1 MPIPTFSGLPP
12 YPEFQDVVNKINKLV
27 NELRN
32 LMLNLDSLN
41 VISLTADHIDAG
53 TIDAGVVTVRA
64 DYASGAYVE
73 IGPTGMKIFDGS
85 KFTFNVDISGNVT
98 MTGATVQS
106 TSGYPKVVMEPTSN
120 FLQAAQDA
128 NRYVVITP
136 FNTSTPAI
144 QLFDG
149 LIGKSLLMY
158 VSPLAN
164 GTVISSVGDLQVG
177 AGGSDLKLTGNNVT
191 INGTNFNSKADK
203 TGVFKSGY
211 ISSTPGGP
219 ADTFISIGN
228 GVVTS

>member
-73 IGPTGMKIFDGS
+73 IGPTGMKIYDGS
-85 KFTFNVDISGNVT
+85 KFTFTVDINGNVT

-106 TSGYPKVVMEPTSN
+106 TTGYPKVVMDPTSN

-136 FNTSTPAI
+136 FNGSTPAI

-149 LIGKSLLMY
+149 VNSKSILMF
-158 VSPLAN
+158 VTATDS
-164 GTVISSVGDLQVG
+164 VISSVGNLQVG

-203 TGVFKSGY
+203 SGVFKSGY
-211 ISSTPGGP
+211 ISSTLGGP
-219 ADTFISIGN
+219 ADTFISISN